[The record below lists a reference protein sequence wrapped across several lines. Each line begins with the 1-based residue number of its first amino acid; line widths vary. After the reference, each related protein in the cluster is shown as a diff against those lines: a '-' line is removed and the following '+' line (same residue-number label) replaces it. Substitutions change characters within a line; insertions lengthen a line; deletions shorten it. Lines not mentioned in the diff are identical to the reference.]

1 MFTGIVRETGEVL
14 SKNQTEAGA
23 TFRIRCREVFADLGI
38 GHSIGVDGVC
48 LTVTK
53 KDDDSFT
60 VFAVPETL
68 RLTNLGRKK
77 PGDRVNL
84 EPAARLTD
92 FLGGHLVQGHVDGTG
107 EVVSICPE
115 GDSRV
120 FRFKAPA
127 SVLHYCT
134 MKGSI
139 SVNGVSLTIS
149 GLGSDYFEVTIIP
162 HTDEVTDFGQLRT
175 GDQINLEADVI
186 SKYVESHV
194 KRVLGGAATLLLFGG
209 FLFGGSLFGGSL
221 PVPAKTVLIFHSTVA
236 NKETPTILRVARF
249 KPDIFVEW
257 ESVNHQGTIHLYQ
270 EAVEE
275 GDKFVLEGLFDAG
288 VDAESRDAM
297 TIWLSQSMYK
307 QLKENGHAKIQ
318 LNNLPLKMK
327 VVGTGTFDLTVDK
340 QQTQIPVITVE
351 DERNNT
357 WVFNDDAGNPL
368 MVEYKTPRYR
378 RYLKSV
384 ATASWPGLKW
394 IKQVPP
400 VK

>member
-1 MFTGIVRETGEVL
+1 MFTGIVRETGQVAG
-14 SKNQTEAGA
+14 KDQTEAGA

-38 GHSIGVDGVC
+38 GHSISIDGVC
-48 LTVTK
+48 LTVTEK
-53 KDDDSFT
+53 GDDSFT

-68 RLTNLGRKK
+68 RLTNLGRKQ
-77 PGDRVNL
+77 PGDSVNL

-115 GDSRV
+115 GDSRI
-120 FRFKAPA
+120 FRFKAPPA
-127 SVLHYCT
+127 VLHYCT

-162 HTDEVTDFGQLRT
+162 HTDEVTNFGQLKP
-175 GDQINLEADVI
+175 GDQVNLEADVI
-186 SKYVESHV
+186 SKYVESHL
-194 KRVLGGAATLLLFGG
+194 KRVLGAAAVLLLFGS
-209 FLFGGSLFGGSL
+209 FVFGGSL
-221 PVPAKTVLIFHSTVA
+221 PVPAKAVLIYHSRVA

-270 EAVEE
+270 EAVQD
-275 GDKFVLEGLFDAG
+275 GRKFILESLFDAG
-288 VDAESRDAM
+288 VDAESPDAM
-297 TIWLSQSMYK
+297 TMWLSTRMYRE
-307 QLKENGHAKIQ
+307 LKENGHTRIE
-318 LNNLPLKMK
+318 LNRLPLKMK
-327 VVGTGTFDLTVDK
+327 VVGTGTFDLVVDK
-340 QQTQIPVITVE
+340 QQIQIPVLTVE
-351 DERNNT
+351 DERKNT
-357 WVFNDDAGNPL
+357 WVFYDDPENPL

-378 RYLKSV
+378 KYLKSV
-384 ATASWPGLKW
+384 STSSWPGLKW
-394 IKQVPP
+394 IKQIPP

>member
-1 MFTGIVRETGEVL
+1 MFTGIVRETGEVVN
-14 SKNQTEAGA
+14 KDQTEAGA
-23 TFRIRCREVFADLGI
+23 TFRIRCREVFNDLGI
-38 GHSIGVDGVC
+38 GHSISVDGVC
-48 LTVTK
+48 LTVTEK
-53 KDDDSFT
+53 GEDSFT

-68 RLTNLGRKK
+68 RLTNLGRKH
-77 PGDRVNL
+77 PGDLVNL
-84 EPAARLTD
+84 EPAARLID

-107 EVVSICPE
+107 EVISICPE

-127 SVLHYCT
+127 GVLHYCT
-134 MKGSI
+134 LKGSI

-162 HTDEVTDFGQLRT
+162 HTDEVTDFGQLKP
-175 GDQINLEADVI
+175 GDQVNLEADVI

-209 FLFGGSLFGGSL
+209 FLFGGSL
-221 PVPAKTVLIFHSTVA
+221 PAPAKAVLIYNSTVA
-236 NKETPTILRVARF
+236 NKETQTILRVARF

-275 GDKFVLEGLFDAG
+275 GRKFILESLFDAG

-297 TIWLSQSMYK
+297 TIWLSGRMYK
-307 QLKENGHAKIQ
+307 ELKENGHARIE
-318 LNNLPLKMK
+318 LNRLPLKMK
-327 VVGTGTFDLTVDK
+327 VVGTGTFDLMVDK
-340 QQTQIPVITVE
+340 QQRQIPVMTVE
-351 DERNNT
+351 DERKNT
-357 WVFNDDAGNPL
+357 WVFYDDADNPL

-378 RYLKSV
+378 KYLKSV
-384 ATASWPGLKW
+384 STSSWPGLKW
-394 IKQVPP
+394 IKQIPP

>member
-1 MFTGIVRETGEVL
+1 MFTGIVKETGQVV
-14 SKNQTEAGA
+14 KKDQTQAGA
-23 TFRIRCREVFADLGI
+23 TFRIRCREVFNDLGI
-38 GHSIGVDGVC
+38 GHSISVDGVC
-48 LTVTK
+48 LTVTEK
-53 KDDDSFT
+53 GEDSFT

-68 RLTNLGRKK
+68 RLTNLGGKK
-77 PGDRVNL
+77 PGDLVNL

-127 SVLHYCT
+127 GVLHYCT

-149 GLGSDYFEVTIIP
+149 GLGPDYFEVTIIP
-162 HTDEVTDFGQLRT
+162 HTDEVTDFGQLKP
-175 GDQINLEADVI
+175 GDQVNLEADVI

-194 KRVLGGAATLLLFGG
+194 KRVLGGAATLLLFGS
-209 FLFGGSLFGGSL
+209 FLFGGSL
-221 PVPAKTVLIFHSTVA
+221 PEPARTVLIYYSTVA

-257 ESVNHQGTIHLYQ
+257 ETVTHQGTIHLYKGAVQ
-270 EAVEE
+270 E
-275 GDKFVLEGLFDAG
+275 GRKFVLEGLFDAG
-288 VDAESRDAM
+288 VDTESPDAM
-297 TIWLSQSMYK
+297 TIWLSESMYK
-307 QLKENGHAKIQ
+307 ELKGNGRAKIS
-318 LNNLPLKMK
+318 LNNLPLNMT
-327 VVGTGTFDLTVDK
+327 VVGTGTFDLAVDK
-340 QQTQIPVITVE
+340 QERQISVMTVE
-351 DERNNT
+351 DERKNT
-357 WVFNDDAGNPL
+357 WVFYDDADNPI

-378 RYLKSV
+378 RYLKSIS
-384 ATASWPGLKW
+384 TSSWPGLKW
-394 IKQVPP
+394 IKQIPP